1 MIELVIAPQEAG
13 RKLGRLMEHLM
24 PAVPKSFLYKAI
36 RQNKIKIDRKK
47 PADLSVVLQA
57 GNVVQIYLTDE
68 QLQEFGY
75 RAGNVQKQK
84 AETGRG
90 EKKEP
95 LRVLYEDDQ
104 LLIVFKPAGIATQKG
119 KNDPWSFTDAAL
131 EYLHAK
137 GEGTFGT
144 YRPSFCHR
152 LDKNTAGALI
162 MAKTLEA
169 HHRVDELLSSRKIH
183 KYYLAVTESE
193 APEWQEETTL
203 VNGYRKDH
211 VKNMAEI
218 VPFQEPLPAGYQPC
232 SLKVMELSSNGK
244 QSLVR
249 VELLTG
255 KSHQIRA
262 QLAFY
267 SHPLV
272 GDGKKKKKKTFRQML
287 LAYELYFEKAEEP
300 IASLRGKRIRAEAP
314 DEFKK
319 LFPGYFQ

>member
-68 QLQEFGY
+68 QLKEFGY

-137 GEGTFGT
+137 GEGMFGT

-218 VPFQEPLPAGYQPC
+218 VPFQEPLPDCREHQGHALPLLGTHSQMHYS
-232 SLKVMELSSNGK
+232 SLLSSK
-244 QSLVR
+244 YLFKYHFAFSISLFCPLDSLLHMYLNALSLQK
-249 VELLTG
+249 ELT
-255 KSHQIRA
+255 S
-262 QLAFY
+262 
-267 SHPLV
+267 STP
-272 GDGKKKKKKTFRQML
+272 
-287 LAYELYFEKAEEP
+287 KAAS
-300 IASLRGKRIRAEAP
+300 IASMHSMLCEGSK
-314 DEFKK
+314 D
-319 LFPGYFQ
+319 